1 MHACVSYVSDHS
13 FMVSGDLSMETFK
26 SNVKKRVEQISK
38 LAGPTIEVG
47 LRTTIWK
54 DKHGGGKEDFFTVP
68 YSFNYSFSC

>member
-1 MHACVSYVSDHS
+1 MHAYVAHFSDHS
-13 FMVSGDLSMETFK
+13 YMVSGDLSMESFK
-26 SNVKKRVEQISK
+26 TNVKKRVEQISK

-68 YSFNYSFSC
+68 